1 MINFSLRSTHGA
13 ISSRISLARPIKLTY
28 YSRRLLLK
36 LPGDNVCRIPVSAVH
51 RGVVK
56 VVIIVMIVHLSTL
69 LRVSSHAGVP

>member
-28 YSRRLLLK
+28 YSKRLLLK

-51 RGVVK
+51 RVK
-56 VVIIVMIVHLSTL
+56 CGESCHHCDDCTL
-69 LRVSSHAGVP
+69 IDSP